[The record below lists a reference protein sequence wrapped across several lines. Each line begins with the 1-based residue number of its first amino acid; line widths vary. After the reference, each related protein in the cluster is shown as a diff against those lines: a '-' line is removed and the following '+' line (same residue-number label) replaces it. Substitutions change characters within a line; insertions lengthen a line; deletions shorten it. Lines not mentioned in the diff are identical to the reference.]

1 MIRLYIIGL
10 AILIIAI
17 LANALAIK
25 VDLKTWY
32 DFLNLL
38 NEQGLSAFNKLNILD
53 YLWLVIVYPS
63 VLGLGYW
70 IGDAV
75 HKTILN

>member
-17 LANALAIK
+17 IANALAIK
-25 VDLKTWY
+25 VGLKTWY

-38 NEQGLSAFNKLNILD
+38 NEQGLCAFNKLNILD